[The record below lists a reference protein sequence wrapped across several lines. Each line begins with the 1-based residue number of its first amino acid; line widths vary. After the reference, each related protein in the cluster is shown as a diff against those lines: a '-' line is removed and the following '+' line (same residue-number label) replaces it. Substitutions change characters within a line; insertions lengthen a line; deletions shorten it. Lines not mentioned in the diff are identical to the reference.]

1 MIDFIDKTN
10 EQSGTPINRQNMMAI
25 QGFQA
30 KTITANADGSVI
42 TCIVVDDNG
51 NSLITTFDVNNAQI
65 VETFTGEKVVTKT
78 TSQKNGTITEVIS

>member
-30 KTITANADGSVI
+30 KTITANADGSVM

-51 NSLITTFDVNNAQI
+51 NSLITTFDDNNAQI

-78 TSQKNGTITEVIS
+78 TSQKNGIITEVIS

>member
-1 MIDFIDKTN
+1 MIDFIDKTQ

-42 TCIVVDDNG
+42 TCINDDG
-51 NSLITTFDVNNAQI
+51 NSLITTFDANNAQI
-65 VETFTGEKVVTKT
+65 IEIFTGEKVITKT
-78 TSQKNGTITEVIS
+78 TSLKNGAILEVIS

>member
-25 QGFQA
+25 QGFPA
-30 KTITANADGSVI
+30 KTIPANADGSVI
-42 TCIVVDDNG
+42 TCIDDNE
-51 NSLITTFDVNNAQI
+51 NSLITTFDDNNAQI

-78 TSQKNGTITEVIS
+78 TSLKNGTITEVIS